1 MTPSKQPLRVLA
13 VDDSPISRKLIEYS
27 LTEESYEVVFA
38 KNGKEALKL
47 FAKHAPD
54 VVITDWEMED
64 FTGPELCRKI
74 RSEFR
79 EAYTYLVLLTS
90 NSDKQSIADGLA
102 AGADDY
108 LTKPFDRD
116 ELRARIGVGRR
127 VMEMHREIEAN
138 HKRLVVEARTDVLT
152 GLANRRA
159 VEEFATR
166 QVAGSMRH
174 GYPVWIV
181 LADLQSL
188 NRINDSFG
196 YAEGDILL
204 RGFAEILKKN
214 TRVSDMCGRVDGD
227 RFILVVTHAD
237 EEGIEVLLSRLRGQ
251 VAAYSFPFESKNL
264 CVDFGVAGSEGCKP
278 AELLRLMEQ
287 ADIALLEAKRRR
299 RPVTV

>member
-1 MTPSKQPLRVLA
+1 MASSKQPLRVLA

-47 FAKHAPD
+47 FAEHAPD

-116 ELRARIGVGRR
+116 ELRARVGVGRR
-127 VMEMHREIEAN
+127 VMEMHRAIEAN
-138 HKRLVVEARTDVLT
+138 NKRLVVEARTDALT

-159 VEEFATR
+159 VEEFAAR

-181 LADLQSL
+181 LADLHAL
-188 NRINDSFG
+188 NKINDSSG
-196 YAEGDILL
+196 YAGGDVLL
-204 RGFAEILKKN
+204 RAFADILKKN

-227 RFILVVTHAD
+227 RFVMVVTHTD
-237 EEGIEVLLSRLRGQ
+237 EEGIKVLLSRLRGQ
-251 VAAYSFPFESKNL
+251 IAARSLPLESANL
-264 CVDFGVAGSEGCKP
+264 SVDFGVAGSEGSKP
-278 AELLRLMEQ
+278 IEFLQLMAQ
-287 ADIALLEAKRRR
+287 ADAALLEAKRNGRR
-299 RPVTV
+299 VAV